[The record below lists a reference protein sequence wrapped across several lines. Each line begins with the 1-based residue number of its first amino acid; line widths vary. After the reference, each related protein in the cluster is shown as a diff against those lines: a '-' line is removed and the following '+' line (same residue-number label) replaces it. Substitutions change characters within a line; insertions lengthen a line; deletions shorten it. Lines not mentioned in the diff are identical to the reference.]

1 MMFGFAS
8 YSACVVSSKTII
20 YPRDLWEQWIFIYI
34 FMNDNYWGAITPH
47 IIAY

>member
-20 YPRDLWEQWIFIYI
+20 YLGICESNGYLSIF
-34 FMNDNYWGAITPH
+34 FMNDNYWEAITPH